1 MKAVIYARYSSDN
14 QREESIEGQLRE
26 CKEYADKNG
35 ITILCS
41 YIDRALSAKTDNRP
55 EFQKMVQD
63 SAKGL
68 FDTVLVWKLDRF
80 ARNRYDS
87 AHYKAVLRRNGVK
100 VVSATENIS
109 DGPEGIILESML
121 EGMAEYYSAE
131 LAQKIN
137 RGLTENAL
145 KGKNNGGGIPLGY
158 QLTDDQH
165 LRIDPLTAPI
175 VREIYQRYAEG
186 ETVRSIITSLN
197 ERHILTQKQK
207 PFRPNSLHSVLC
219 NRKYI
224 GEYRYKDIIIPDG
237 VPSIIPKDLFER
249 VQMRVEKNKRTP
261 ARAKAEEEYLLTTK
275 LFCGHCGRMMIGESG
290 KSHTGAIYRYYKC
303 SGAKRKLGCRKKA
316 VKKDWIECIAV
327 QYTIQRVFQDEL
339 IAQIADK
346 LVELQ
351 NTEDNTLPLLRK
363 QLADTNRGIENML
376 NAIQQGILTNSTK
389 ERLEELE
396 KLREDLKASIL
407 QAELERPKYSREDII
422 EWISRFKYG
431 DPSNKEYQRQIID
444 IFLNSIYVFDDRL
457 VFTYNYKNGTQTVSL
472 ADVSAAFGSDLKSCT
487 PPTKTWITGI
497 QVFCFFP
504 LWEKGRGKA
513 RSGRDAGTGL
523 FFVSGGLLL
532 PLGLFAEEEGL
543 GEAVV
548 EELDKGPHE
557 EGGDQGA
564 HPGQQAGQGADA
576 HADQVAADAHEP
588 EGPLPVFGD
597 DDGDGVVHGDAQV
610 RGHVQRGGEA
620 HYQHTDGQ
628 KGDAHGQAGIGTD
641 GVDGPHGEVHDVPG
655 EEHVHQG
662 GHPHVASGDE
672 QVDHQHDGA

>member
-396 KLREDLKASIL
+396 KLREELKASIL
-407 QAELERPKYSREDII
+407 QAELESVPNTAGRTLSSGSAGSNTATQATRTTSGRSS
-422 EWISRFKYG
+422 ISFSTASMY
-431 DPSNKEYQRQIID
+431 
-444 IFLNSIYVFDDRL
+444 LTTRL
-457 VFTYNYKNGTQTVSL
+457 VFHLQLQKRNPNSVVGGRFCGFRFGFEVLYSTMKHRNFDTKRIRIAVLSFSINNRTTPNILWGGRENRLPFFHSCGERFARRGYFLTVRRP
-472 ADVSAAFGSDLKSCT
+472 GSGGH
-487 PPTKTWITGI
+487 W
-497 QVFCFFP
+497 
-504 LWEKGRGKA
+504 GRG
-513 RSGRDAGTGL
+513 RGYNVGREHGL
-523 FFVSGGLLL
+523 
-532 PLGLFAEEEGL
+532 
-543 GEAVV
+543 EAV
-548 EELDKGPHE
+548 L
-557 EGGDQGA
+557 
-564 HPGQQAGQGADA
+564 
-576 HADQVAADAHEP
+576 
-588 EGPLPVFGD
+588 
-597 DDGDGVVHGDAQV
+597 
-610 RGHVQRGGEA
+610 
-620 HYQHTDGQ
+620 
-628 KGDAHGQAGIGTD
+628 
-641 GVDGPHGEVHDVPG
+641 
-655 EEHVHQG
+655 
-662 GHPHVASGDE
+662 
-672 QVDHQHDGA
+672 

>member
-26 CKEYADKNG
+26 CKEYADRNG

-207 PFRPNSLHSVLC
+207 PFRPDRKSV
-219 NRKYI
+219 
-224 GEYRYKDIIIPDG
+224 
-237 VPSIIPKDLFER
+237 V
-249 VQMRVEKNKRTP
+249 
-261 ARAKAEEEYLLTTK
+261 
-275 LFCGHCGRMMIGESG
+275 
-290 KSHTGAIYRYYKC
+290 
-303 SGAKRKLGCRKKA
+303 
-316 VKKDWIECIAV
+316 
-327 QYTIQRVFQDEL
+327 
-339 IAQIADK
+339 
-346 LVELQ
+346 
-351 NTEDNTLPLLRK
+351 
-363 QLADTNRGIENML
+363 
-376 NAIQQGILTNSTK
+376 
-389 ERLEELE
+389 
-396 KLREDLKASIL
+396 
-407 QAELERPKYSREDII
+407 
-422 EWISRFKYG
+422 
-431 DPSNKEYQRQIID
+431 
-444 IFLNSIYVFDDRL
+444 
-457 VFTYNYKNGTQTVSL
+457 
-472 ADVSAAFGSDLKSCT
+472 
-487 PPTKTWITGI
+487 
-497 QVFCFFP
+497 
-504 LWEKGRGKA
+504 
-513 RSGRDAGTGL
+513 
-523 FFVSGGLLL
+523 
-532 PLGLFAEEEGL
+532 
-543 GEAVV
+543 
-548 EELDKGPHE
+548 
-557 EGGDQGA
+557 
-564 HPGQQAGQGADA
+564 
-576 HADQVAADAHEP
+576 
-588 EGPLPVFGD
+588 
-597 DDGDGVVHGDAQV
+597 
-610 RGHVQRGGEA
+610 
-620 HYQHTDGQ
+620 
-628 KGDAHGQAGIGTD
+628 
-641 GVDGPHGEVHDVPG
+641 
-655 EEHVHQG
+655 
-662 GHPHVASGDE
+662 
-672 QVDHQHDGA
+672 

>member
-1 MKAVIYARYSSDN
+1 MKAVIYARYSNDN

-197 ERHILTQKQK
+197 ERHILT
-207 PFRPNSLHSVLC
+207 
-219 NRKYI
+219 
-224 GEYRYKDIIIPDG
+224 
-237 VPSIIPKDLFER
+237 
-249 VQMRVEKNKRTP
+249 
-261 ARAKAEEEYLLTTK
+261 K

-339 IAQIADK
+339 IAQIAEK

-487 PPTKTWITGI
+487 PP
-497 QVFCFFP
+497 
-504 LWEKGRGKA
+504 
-513 RSGRDAGTGL
+513 
-523 FFVSGGLLL
+523 
-532 PLGLFAEEEGL
+532 
-543 GEAVV
+543 
-548 EELDKGPHE
+548 
-557 EGGDQGA
+557 
-564 HPGQQAGQGADA
+564 
-576 HADQVAADAHEP
+576 
-588 EGPLPVFGD
+588 
-597 DDGDGVVHGDAQV
+597 
-610 RGHVQRGGEA
+610 
-620 HYQHTDGQ
+620 
-628 KGDAHGQAGIGTD
+628 
-641 GVDGPHGEVHDVPG
+641 
-655 EEHVHQG
+655 
-662 GHPHVASGDE
+662 
-672 QVDHQHDGA
+672 

>member
-487 PPTKTWITGI
+487 PPTKTWITAI
-497 QVFCFFP
+497 QVFCFSR
-504 LWEKGRGKA
+504 LREEAEKKPAPEA
-513 RSGRDAGTGL
+513 RPERAC

-564 HPGQQAGQGADA
+564 HPGQQAG
-576 HADQVAADAHEP
+576 
-588 EGPLPVFGD
+588 
-597 DDGDGVVHGDAQV
+597 
-610 RGHVQRGGEA
+610 
-620 HYQHTDGQ
+620 
-628 KGDAHGQAGIGTD
+628 
-641 GVDGPHGEVHDVPG
+641 
-655 EEHVHQG
+655 
-662 GHPHVASGDE
+662 
-672 QVDHQHDGA
+672 